1 MKKHLLD
8 ELNNHHNAAK
18 RLNIMLIGTNYN
30 VLLMCIITKFATTD
44 LHMNIKI
51 NPLTAILH
59 YFLRQTELK
68 VIKDHEAFLVN
79 ELMQDIQEI
88 SEEQG
93 LEEQPAEFRHNN
105 RLKEKL
111 LDHFGEKI

>member
-51 NPLTAILH
+51 NPLTFFSETAILH

-88 SEEQG
+88 SEEHG
-93 LEEQPAEFRHNN
+93 LEEPIA
-105 RLKEKL
+105 
-111 LDHFGEKI
+111 D